1 MILIA
6 LGANLSSPAGS
17 PIETLRAALDALK
30 AEGVHARAVSKFYAT
45 PAWPNPN
52 DPPFVNAVA
61 QVETTLA
68 PTNLLEVL
76 HRVEAAFGRTRSV
89 RNAPRT
95 LDLDLLDYDGRVEK
109 GPPELPHPRMTE
121 RGFVLIPLADV
132 APQWRHPVTQRP
144 LQSLIADLPP
154 DQCRVK
160 HLE

>member
-6 LGANLSSPAGS
+6 LGANLSSSAGS
-17 PIETLRAALDALK
+17 PSETLRAALDALK
-30 AEGVHARAVSKFYAT
+30 AEGVRTRAVSKFYAT
-45 PAWPNPN
+45 PAWPDPN

-61 QVETTLA
+61 AVETMLA

-76 HRVEAAFGRTRSV
+76 HRVEAAFGRTRSA

-95 LDLDLLDYDGRVEK
+95 LDLDLLDYDGRIEK
-109 GPPELPHPRMTE
+109 GPPELPHPRMAE

-132 APQWRHPVTQRP
+132 APHWRHPVTQRP

-154 DQCRVK
+154 DQHAVK
-160 HLE
+160 VLG